1 MSNLERLF
9 HAVLFEIGAIISTVL
24 LMSGVTDH
32 NTGLLTTTI
41 IVISL
46 IAIAWN
52 IVFNLFFDKLFQ
64 GERLSRG
71 LGIRLLHSVGFEL
84 GLLVFTLPLVA
95 SMLNI
100 GWWEAFLMDIAMT
113 LFVMGYSIVFNWMYD
128 YIRHALCRSR
138 Q

>member
-71 LGIRLLHSVGFEL
+71 LGIRLLHTVGFEL

-95 SMLNI
+95 FMLNI

-113 LFVMGYSIVFNWMYD
+113 LFVMGYSLVFNWMYD
-128 YIRHALCRSR
+128 YIRHALRRSR

>member
-9 HAVLFEIGAIISTVL
+9 HAVLFEIGAVISTVL
-24 LMSGVTDH
+24 LMNGLTDH

-41 IVISL
+41 ILISL
-46 IAIAWN
+46 IAMVWN
-52 IVFNLFFDKLFQ
+52 VVFNLFFDKLFQ

-71 LGIRLLHSVGFEL
+71 LAVRVLHTVGFEL

-95 SMLNI
+95 YMLNI
-100 GWWEAFLMDIAMT
+100 GWWEAFLMDIGMT
-113 LFVMGYSIVFNWMYD
+113 LIVMGYSLIFNWCYD
-128 YIRHALCRSR
+128 YLRYKLRQSR